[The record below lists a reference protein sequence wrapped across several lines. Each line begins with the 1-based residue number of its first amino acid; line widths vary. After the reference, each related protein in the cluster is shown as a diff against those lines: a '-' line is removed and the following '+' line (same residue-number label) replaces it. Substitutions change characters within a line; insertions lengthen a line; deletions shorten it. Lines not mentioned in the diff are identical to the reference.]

1 MENETI
7 RTKTLR
13 EKYSKN
19 MLTDPF
25 SKDGELKE
33 REELIYKP
41 IMVSKDD
48 MDKFEEQQME

>member
-48 MDKFEEQQME
+48 MDKFEEQ

>member
-1 MENETI
+1 MKKKTI

-13 EKYSKN
+13 EKYLKN
-19 MLTDPF
+19 MLIDPF

-41 IMVSKDD
+41 IMVFKDD
-48 MDKFEEQQME
+48 MDKFEEQ